1 VTHVHEI
8 SVVVPVYQGATTLP
22 GLVVELAVLREPF
35 STPGGRQARLGE
47 VLLVHDFGPDRSD
60 VVVRDLAAT
69 YDWVRPVWLS
79 RNFGQHAA
87 TLAGMASSGGDW
99 VVTMDE
105 DGQHDPR
112 DIPGMLD
119 AALTDSA
126 DVVYAAPLNPAPHG
140 FLRNSASRLAKAS
153 LRRLTGNENAG
164 LYHSYRL
171 MLGQIARSVAAYAG
185 SGVYLDVAL
194 GWVSGAVTTAPVT
207 LRSEGGRPSGYR
219 FRTLLSHYWRM
230 ILTGGTRLLRF
241 VSLLGVLMAVTGFGL
256 AALLVVA
263 RLTRTIPV
271 AGWTSVM
278 VAMLMGI
285 GTVLFALGVVA
296 EFVGVAVNMA
306 LGRPLY
312 LIVSDREDGPHG
324 WEARSAREAQ
334 EAGEAP
340 SP

>member
-1 VTHVHEI
+1 
-8 SVVVPVYQGATTLP
+8 
-22 GLVVELAVLREPF
+22 
-35 STPGGRQARLGE
+35 
-47 VLLVHDFGPDRSD
+47 
-60 VVVRDLAAT
+60 VVVRELAAT

-105 DGQHDPR
+105 DGQHDPG
-112 DIPGMLD
+112 DIAGMLD
-119 AALTDSA
+119 AALSDGA
-126 DVVYAAPLNPAPHG
+126 DVVYGAPRNPPPHG
-140 FLRNSASRLAKAS
+140 FARNLASRMAKAS
-153 LRRLTGNENAG
+153 VRRLTANENAA
-164 LYHSYRL
+164 LYHSYRM

-207 LRSEGGRPSGYR
+207 LRSEGDRPSGYR

-241 VSLLGVLMAVTGFGL
+241 VSMLGVVMAITGFGL

-278 VAMLMGI
+278 VVMLIGI
-285 GTVLFALGVVA
+285 GAMLFALGIVA

-306 LGRPLY
+306 MGRPLY
-312 LIVSDREDGPHG
+312 LIISDRKEGPHG
-324 WEARSAREAQ
+324 WD
-334 EAGEAP
+334 AGEAP

>member
-1 VTHVHEI
+1 MTHVHEI
-8 SVVVPVYQGATTLP
+8 SVVVPVYQGAASLP
-22 GLVVELAVLREPF
+22 GLVAELEALRGQF
-35 STPGGRQARLGE
+35 QTPGGRQARVVEL
-47 VLLVHDFGPDRSD
+47 LLVHDSGPDNSD
-60 VVVRDLAAT
+60 VVVRELGARH
-69 YDWVRPVWLS
+69 DWIKPVWLS

-87 TLAGMASSGGDW
+87 TLAGMACSGGDW

-105 DGQHDPR
+105 DGQHDPG
-112 DIPGMLD
+112 DMGTMLD
-119 AALTDSA
+119 AALSNGA
-126 DVVYAAPLNPAPHG
+126 DLVYAAPRNSAPHG
-140 FLRNSASRLAKAS
+140 FVRNSASRLAKAS
-153 LRRLTGNENAG
+153 LRRLTANENAG

-171 MLGQIARSVAAYAG
+171 VLGQIARSVAAYAG

-194 GWVSGAVTTAPVT
+194 GWVSGSVTQAPVT

-241 VSLLGVLMAVTGFGL
+241 VSMLGVLMAVTGFAL
-256 AALLVVA
+256 AALLVIA

-285 GTVLFALGVVA
+285 GAVLFALGVIA

-306 LGRPLY
+306 MGRPLY

-324 WEARSAREAQ
+324 WEAQDAAAR
-334 EAGEAP
+334 AGEAP
-340 SP
+340 DP

>member
-1 VTHVHEI
+1 MTHVHEI

-22 GLVVELAVLREPF
+22 RLVDELAVLREPF

-47 VLLVHDFGPDRSD
+47 VLLVHDVGPDQSD
-60 VVVRDLAAT
+60 VVVRELAAT

-112 DIPGMLD
+112 DIGSMLD
-119 AALTDSA
+119 AALRDRA
-126 DVVYAAPLNPAPHG
+126 DVVYAAPRNPAPHG

-153 LRRLTGNENAG
+153 LRRLTGNKNAE

-241 VSLLGVLMAVTGFGL
+241 VSLLGVIMAVTGFGL

-312 LIVSDREDGPHG
+312 LIVSDRADGPHG
-324 WEARSAREAQ
+324 WEAREAREAR
-334 EAGEAP
+334 EAP

>member
-1 VTHVHEI
+1 MTRVHEI

-22 GLVVELAVLREPF
+22 GLVAELAALREPF
-35 STPGGRQARLGE
+35 STPGGRRARLGE
-47 VLLVHDFGPDRSD
+47 VLLVHDVGPDRSD
-60 VVVRDLAAT
+60 EVVRELADT
-69 YDWVRPVWLS
+69 HDWVRPVWLS

-119 AALTDSA
+119 AALTDGA

-164 LYHSYRL
+164 MYHSYRL

-241 VSLLGVLMAVTGFGL
+241 VSLLGVLMAVAGFGL

-312 LIVSDREDGPHG
+312 LIVTDRADGPHG
-324 WEARSAREAQ
+324 WEAR
-334 EAGEAP
+334 EAGETP
-340 SP
+340 RS